1 MHVELT
7 DRGEHRVP
15 LKVFDVS
22 GGDVFDALAEGKV
35 DHIVVAVVDAD
46 VVELDVPV
54 AESHL
59 MQLSEGG
66 EDLLAHVR
74 NFLLELDGPRGC
86 SALHVRQP
94 RLIQVNAAV
103 RHQ

>member
-1 MHVELT
+1 MHIELPY
-7 DRGEHRVP
+7 RGKHRVP
-15 LKVFDVS
+15 FEVFDVS
-22 GGDVFDALAEGKV
+22 GGDVVDTLAEGKV
-35 DHIVVAVVDAD
+35 DHVIVAVVDAD

-74 NFLLELDGPRGC
+74 HFLFELDRPRSC
-86 SALHVRQP
+86 PALHVR
-94 RLIQVNAAV
+94 
-103 RHQ
+103 